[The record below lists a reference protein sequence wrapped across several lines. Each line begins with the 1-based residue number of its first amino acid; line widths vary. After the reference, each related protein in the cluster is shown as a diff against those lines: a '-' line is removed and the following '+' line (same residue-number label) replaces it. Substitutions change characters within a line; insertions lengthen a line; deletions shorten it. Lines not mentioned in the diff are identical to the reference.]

1 MGQAHIVPLFDDI
14 CGMKKAPRYLALRVS
29 CTNFARFWSGLWR
42 QPAAVAAPF
51 SRGLPTTMRSK
62 MTLFLPATLGL
73 LTAFGPF
80 VTDFYLPVLPEMAEY
95 FHTSPALVSMSLT
108 TGMFG
113 LAAGQVF
120 IGPLTDK
127 YGRRHILLGSML
139 LFAVASA
146 LCIWSTNIFMFNV
159 CRLFQGIAGAGG
171 IVISK
176 SMATDLY
183 SGHDLARFMAI
194 LGAINGIAPVSAPV
208 VGGLVSAV
216 TSWQGIFGVLMAIG
230 LVLLVCCAILRETLS
245 PEMRIYKNIL
255 GIYANLFRVF
265 RNPTFTLSALGEM
278 LCHFTLFGYISASP
292 FILQQVYGLSPLR
305 FSLCF
310 AINALA
316 IGVGSVLGARFR
328 RTSASLRFGAIFMLV
343 ATLCLGMGL
352 NLHLS
357 LLVVMP
363 FYVCTLAGFGLL
375 QPGLT
380 STALDSERHNAGAA
394 SAIYGA
400 SAFLAGAL
408 VSPVVTMGR
417 IELTSSVVMTL
428 GAVVCLLLSLALAR
442 RLTACGN

>member
-1 MGQAHIVPLFDDI
+1 
-14 CGMKKAPRYLALRVS
+14 
-29 CTNFARFWSGLWR
+29 
-42 QPAAVAAPF
+42 
-51 SRGLPTTMRSK
+51 MRAK
-62 MTLFLPATLGL
+62 LTLLLPATLGL

-80 VTDFYLPVLPEMAEY
+80 VTDFYLPVLPEMADY

-108 TGMFG
+108 TGMIG
-113 LAAGQVF
+113 LAGGQVF

-146 LCIWSTNIFMFNV
+146 LCILSPNILLFNF
-159 CRLFQGIAGAGG
+159 CRLLQGIAGAGG
-171 IVISK
+171 IVIAK

-183 SGHDLARFMAI
+183 TGRELQQFMA
-194 LGAINGIAPVSAPV
+194 LLAALNGVAPVCAPV
-208 VGGLVSAV
+208 VGGVVSAV
-216 TSWQGIFGVLMAIG
+216 TNWQGIFSVLMAIG
-230 LVLLVCCAILRETLS
+230 LVLLVCCALLRETLS
-245 PEMRIYKNIL
+245 PALRIHAPIL
-255 GIYANLFRVF
+255 QIYANLFRVF
-265 RNPTFTLSALGEM
+265 RNPTFTLSALAEM

-310 AINALA
+310 ASNALA
-316 IGVGSVLGARFR
+316 IAIGSIIGARFPR
-328 RTSASLRFGAIFMLV
+328 VSVGLRFGAIFMLV
-343 ATLCLGMGL
+343 ATVLLGLALIAG
-352 NLHLS
+352 LS
-357 LLVVMP
+357 LPVVIP
-363 FYVCTLAGFGLL
+363 LYICTLMGFGLL

-417 IELTSSVVMTL
+417 IEVSSSVVMGIGSL
-428 GAVVCLLLSLALAR
+428 VCLLLTLALSR
-442 RLTACGN
+442 RLRVGGN